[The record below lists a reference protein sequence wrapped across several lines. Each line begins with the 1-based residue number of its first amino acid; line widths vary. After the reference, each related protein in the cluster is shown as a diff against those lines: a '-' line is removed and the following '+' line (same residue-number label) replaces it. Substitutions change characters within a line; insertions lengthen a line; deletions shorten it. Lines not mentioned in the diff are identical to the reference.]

1 MQPDAGSAELAMAR
15 KEGLI
20 GRKIG
25 MTQVFSDDGS
35 HVPVT
40 VIEAGPCTIIGIRT
54 QESHG
59 YDALQI
65 GFGAKKKNVSKPAA
79 GLFKKANVAPMRVVR
94 EVRLEKTDKLQGYQ
108 VGQALTVE
116 MFTAGELVDVVG
128 VTKGKGFQGGVKR
141 YGWYGGD
148 ATHGS
153 MFHRAPGSIGA
164 SSDPSRVWP
173 GHHMPGRRG
182 GDRRAGTNDTKGRSE
197 GSGGGRKPWKQKGTG
212 RARQGSTR
220 AVQWKGGGKP
230 FGPTPRSYDKDLPR
244 SMRRGALR
252 AAVAAKVAAGQL
264 SAVETIDVPDGKTKS
279 LVTRLGALG
288 LAGEPT
294 LLVVRELAET
304 VARAARN
311 VPWLTVETPAHVSV
325 YQLLQARRVLFERAG
340 LLALEEALA
349 K

>member
-1 MQPDAGSAELAMAR
+1 MRAEAGSAGSAELAMAR

-79 GLFKKANVAPMRVVR
+79 GVFKKANVAPMRVVR

-173 GHHMPGRRG
+173 GHHMPGRMG
-182 GDRRAGTNDTKGRSE
+182 GDRRTVLNLSVVRVMAEQNI
-197 GSGGGRKPWKQKGTG
+197 
-212 RARQGSTR
+212 
-220 AVQWKGGGKP
+220 V
-230 FGPTPRSYDKDLPR
+230 LV
-244 SMRRGALR
+244 RGAVPGANGSLVMLR
-252 AAVAAKVAAGQL
+252 KSVKTKKAQPAQQKVA
-264 SAVETIDVPDGKTKS
+264 DKK
-279 LVTRLGALG
+279 
-288 LAGEPT
+288 
-294 LLVVRELAET
+294 
-304 VARAARN
+304 
-311 VPWLTVETPAHVSV
+311 
-325 YQLLQARRVLFERAG
+325 
-340 LLALEEALA
+340 
-349 K
+349 